1 MPGIV
6 ILVAGKPAVF
16 PSGNDL
22 GQYGRAGHPEIT
34 SDTVDITTFNDNS
47 HRNRRGLEQTNFEW
61 TGLFDSTANASYP
74 AVKDLF
80 GDGTG
85 EATARVVSYYPEGT
99 SAGAPIGLARPGIG
113 LSSARAFNL
122 SESGG
127 AGDVLELSG
136 NITQDGTAD
145 LLDLIVGTT
154 ITANYTSTNID
165 LGGAS
170 STAGGRFYFH
180 SLTSKAAGGNA
191 KWTFVVEHASAT
203 NASYVTATGAT
214 ATFGSGSA
222 TGVVITS
229 SGQLR
234 RFVRLTGTRDST
246 GGTIEF
252 VVGAKRV

>member
-1 MPGIV
+1 MAGIT

-16 PSGNDL
+16 VSGNNL
-22 GQYGRAGHPEIT
+22 GQFGRGGHPEIA
-34 SDTVDITTFNDNS
+34 SDTVDITTFNDS
-47 HRNRRGLEQTNFEW
+47 AHRNRQGLEQTSFSW

-74 AVKDLF
+74 IVKDLF
-80 GDGTG
+80 GDSTG
-85 EATARVVSYYPEGT
+85 AATARVASYYPEGT
-99 SAGAPIGLARPGIG
+99 AAGAPIGYAKPGVG
-113 LSSARAFNL
+113 LSSARAFGL
-122 SESGG
+122 TESGG
-127 AGDVLELSG
+127 VGDVLELNGEIS
-136 NITQDGTAD
+136 QDGTAD
-145 LLDLIVGTT
+145 FLDLIVGTT

-180 SLTSKAAGGNA
+180 SLRSTAAGGNA

-203 NASYVTATGAT
+203 NAAYVIATGAT

-222 TGVVITS
+222 TGVVLTS

-234 RFVRLTGTRDST
+234 RFVRLTGTRDNSA
-246 GGTIEF
+246 GTIEF